1 MEGNG
6 KQKRKGINKWKEIG
20 KEKRKKIKE
29 RYYGLF
35 ILSTYEGTVL
45 PNRSLIKTDSTRLVK
60 PTKS

>member
-20 KEKRKKIKE
+20 KEKKRKE